1 MSVMLLFL
9 VLTALALIVL
19 NVVQCVRVWR
29 IADLPLW
36 RRGLPVLLFCCA
48 LVATVTRVR
57 DGGTAAHAFVL
68 ALNMSAPVLASFE
81 LDQQRKRR
89 AARATETSEASEAS
103 EASGSAA

>member
-1 MSVMLLFL
+1 MSVMLPLL
-9 VLTALALIVL
+9 ALTALALIVL

-48 LVATVTRVR
+48 LAATVTRVR
-57 DGGTAAHAFVL
+57 DGGTASHAFVL

-81 LDQQRKRR
+81 LDQHRKRR
-89 AARATETSEASEAS
+89 AARPTEAPDAP